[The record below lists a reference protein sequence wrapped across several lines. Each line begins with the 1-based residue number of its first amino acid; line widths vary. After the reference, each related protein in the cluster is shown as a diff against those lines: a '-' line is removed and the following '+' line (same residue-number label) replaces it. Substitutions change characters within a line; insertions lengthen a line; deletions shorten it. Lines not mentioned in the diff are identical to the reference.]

1 MLPFEERE
9 RGGWQT
15 NPEKEKEKEKI
26 IVRIMN
32 TSFIEIIDT
41 LFVLFWRGKSW

>member
-1 MLPFEERE
+1 MRRE
-9 RGGWQT
+9 RGGGWQT
-15 NPEKEKEKEKI
+15 NPEKEKEKI